1 MNKYIRSATRS
12 INTSLPI
19 EIPDAQFE
27 EILKSGESDNR
38 WVNHVKIFLQEAPL
52 ELIHHL
58 VLSGATNFKTLERL
72 YLRHACSSNR
82 RSWVHE
88 MAK

>member
-1 MNKYIRSATRS
+1 MNRYIRSATRS
-12 INTSLPI
+12 INTSLPV
-19 EIPDAQFE
+19 EISDVQFE
-27 EILKSGESDNR
+27 KILISGESDDK
-38 WVNHVKIFLQEAPL
+38 WACHVKIFLQESPV

-58 VLSGATNFKTLERL
+58 VLSGATDFMALEKLYIHYASSSKT
-72 YLRHACSSNR
+72 

>member
-12 INTSLPI
+12 INTSLPV
-19 EIPDAQFE
+19 EISDVQFE
-27 EILKSGESDNR
+27 KILKSGEADINY
-38 WVNHVKIFLQEAPL
+38 VCHVKIFLQEAPI

-58 VLSGATNFKTLERL
+58 VISGATNFKTLEKL
-72 YLRHACSSNR
+72 YLRHAFSSKR
-82 RSWVHE
+82 RGWVHE